1 MTDATIDNIAAPT
14 GGVARALVAAPIGL
28 ATFVAILALA
38 AFAVRLGLVGDDTL
52 RLWAGAST
60 AADGEVPIGRI
71 VAAYPTLPFTITTL
85 VAWLAPADA
94 PAPAL
99 VAAALL
105 AVFAASCFLL
115 FRKAG
120 LPAIAAIFST
130 ILVAFHPALLRAVV
144 AGPGDMFLA
153 VFLLM
158 LCLGLYDLR
167 ARSSTSE
174 VMNVRSR

>member
-1 MTDATIDNIAAPT
+1 MDAAASALAAPQ
-14 GGVARALVAAPIGL
+14 GKAFRALAVAPVGL
-28 ATFVAILALA
+28 AAFVLILVLA
-38 AFAVRLGLVGDDTL
+38 AFAVRLGLVADDTL

-85 VAWLAPADA
+85 VAWMAPADA

-105 AVFAASCFLL
+105 AVFAVSCFLL

-120 LPAIAAIFST
+120 LPLVAAT
-130 ILVAFHPALLRAVV
+130 IVTMLLAFHPTLLRAVV
-144 AGPGDMFLA
+144 AGPGDMF
-153 VFLLM
+153 
-158 LCLGLYDLR
+158 
-167 ARSSTSE
+167 
-174 VMNVRSR
+174 